1 MLAADAAAFSFF
13 GFLRRS
19 LSLLYLTDSLSCL
32 SDSHSSLHRGRV
44 VQMDLHWKFMMPWNF
59 LSQLRNH
66 GFMYCAKSS
75 SLYPKRAENGN
86 LAWLSRRQSS
96 YFFPLS
102 RPTSKA
108 AQQRFDRGLATKC
121 IPLKCRVRRPP
132 VQHFSPFSYD
142 VQKCFGFL
150 TPLRGLLSL

>member
-1 MLAADAAAFSFF
+1 MRQLFPFSASSADP
-13 GFLRRS
+13 
-19 LSLLYLTDSLSCL
+19 SLSCTSL
-32 SDSHSSLHRGRV
+32 THSHVFPIPIPHFIGAGWSKWI
-44 VQMDLHWKFMMPWNF
+44 LHWKFMMPWNF